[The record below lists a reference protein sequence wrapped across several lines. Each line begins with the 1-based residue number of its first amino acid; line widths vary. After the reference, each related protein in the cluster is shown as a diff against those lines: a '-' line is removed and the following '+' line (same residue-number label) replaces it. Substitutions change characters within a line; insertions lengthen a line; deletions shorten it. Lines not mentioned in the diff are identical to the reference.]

1 MLKDYVPARTSLST
15 GITISSP
22 ILERN
27 KWVFAN
33 PSSTS
38 EIEVEDGTINGPSI
52 QTEYTDLYQDIN
64 YNNKAAY
71 YDGNLTGSY
80 INVYSYF
87 ESSSINPYLFPT
99 GSVDINKFLHSD
111 FNVLLN
117 NVSQSLLSLIRQNI
131 QFIPGT
137 TQSILSPA
145 ELQDSYESLRTHQ
158 LSRYEGVK
166 ISSLEYNTYNSA
178 SATYEGDISFGKTAV
193 IDKNVVKLGL
203 FTEIA
208 ASRFLPK
215 RNNAVVK
222 YLVNIDGDLTE
233 LNLRNKHWEE
243 VQNTFIAG
251 DIGSISQ
258 FNNQLYSNQKITDG
272 EKPIFDSGY
281 SYSPILYFGTTGS
294 TDSTA
299 SFQNINEQTSYL
311 STALNNLS
319 PNGFISGSGTNTYPL
334 SGGYVYNIFD
344 KVVEG
349 ASYFRTGST
358 TLFPSYSVQETGNHL
373 IQASIPFTYEVSTI
387 PVNSAT
393 WSLQVWKRDLLG
405 NETLIT
411 NGIDRQFFVAGDPST
426 STLIFDYYS
435 GQFNFRLSDEIPSTS
450 ITILGARVYGF
461 PDDGS
466 CNTSVSID
474 QDSLLSATITAGSLS
489 VTATGINPL
498 VYPDVEIFKRDPSI
512 SVNGQLVYNGSVI
525 TIGGTQVTID
535 INPNC
540 QNYPG

>member
-1 MLKDYVPARTSLST
+1 MLKDYVPARANLST

-27 KWVFAN
+27 KWVIAN

-38 EIEVEDGTINGPSI
+38 EIEVEGGTINGPSI

-64 YNNKAAY
+64 YNNKVAY
-71 YDGNLTGSY
+71 YDGTLTGSY

-87 ESSSINPYLFPT
+87 ESSSRNPYLFPT

-117 NVSQSLLSLIRQNI
+117 NVSQSLLSRVRQDI

-166 ISSLEYNTYNSA
+166 ISSALYNTY
-178 SATYEGDISFGKTAV
+178 TDGDISFGKTAV

-203 FTEIA
+203 FTEVA

-251 DIGSISQ
+251 DTGSISQ
-258 FNNQLYSNQKITDG
+258 FDNKLYSNQKITDG

-299 SFQNINEQTSYL
+299 SFQNINEQTAYL
-311 STALNNLS
+311 ATALNNLS

-344 KVVEG
+344 KLINPE
-349 ASYFRTGST
+349 ASTYFRTGST
-358 TLFPSYSVQETGNHL
+358 TFFPSYSVQETGNHL

-387 PVNSAT
+387 PVNNAT
-393 WSLQVWKRDLLG
+393 WSLQVWKSG
-405 NETLIT
+405 SGGETLLQKDT
-411 NGIDRQFFVAGDPST
+411 QYFVAGDPET
-426 STLIFDYYS
+426 STLYFLGYSNDYFYF
-435 GQFNFRLSDEIPSTS
+435 QLSEAIPSTNV
-450 ITILGARVYGF
+450 TISYASVIGYSG
-461 PDDGS
+461 GS
-466 CNTSVSID
+466 CNVNSEDDQLSTNLLITS
-474 QDSLLSATITAGSLS
+474 GS
-489 VTATGINPL
+489 TTGNQTGSYGMGCGTSNYRRGSYM
-498 VYPDVEIFKRDPSI
+498 V
-512 SVNGQLVYNGSVI
+512 VNGQSVYNGSVI
-525 TIGGTQVTID
+525 TVGGTQLAIVID
-535 INPNC
+535 NNC
-540 QNYPG
+540 EYYAC